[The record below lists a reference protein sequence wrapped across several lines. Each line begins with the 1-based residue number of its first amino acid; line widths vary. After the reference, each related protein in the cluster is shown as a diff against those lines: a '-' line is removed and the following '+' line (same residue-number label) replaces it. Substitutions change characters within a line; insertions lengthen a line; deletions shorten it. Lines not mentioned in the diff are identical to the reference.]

1 PAARLATIV
10 PQGAK
15 LTIEVRISPADID
28 QVRAGQPARLRFSA
42 FNRNTTP
49 EIPGKVVHVSP
60 ATTKD
65 PATGASFYTS
75 EVQIEG
81 DLAVLGDRKLL
92 PGMPVEVMI
101 TTEER
106 TALSFLTKPF
116 TDHASRV
123 FNER

>member
-1 PAARLATIV
+1 
-10 PQGAK
+10 
-15 LTIEVRISPADID
+15 
-28 QVRAGQPARLRFSA
+28 
-42 FNRNTTP
+42 
-49 EIPGKVVHVSP
+49 
-60 ATTKD
+60 
-65 PATGASFYTS
+65 
-75 EVQIEG
+75 EG